1 MLFFQLNY
9 LDCSVFGELKRRNAL
24 REMKK
29 EKEKAVKA
37 KSKTKGSSKRAS
49 LAMHENSPRMQRAS
63 LGSNA
68 AQAAD
73 DEDEV
78 VGAEADDA
86 EAEYIRSVCEKE
98 IVNSQNLLATFAP
111 AIIEVCLHP
120 HKYPDAKLRSAASL
134 ALAKFMLVSSEFC
147 DEQLQ
152 LLFTVLERSAEPV
165 IRANMIIAAGDLSFR
180 FPNTLEPW
188 TPRMYACLRD
198 DSALVRSNT
207 VTVLTHLILND
218 MIKVKGQISDMALC
232 IMDENEKISNM
243 AKLFFTELSR
253 KGNKL
258 YNVMPDIVS
267 RLSDP
272 NADINEGRFKEI
284 MRYIIGLIDKDKHS
298 ESLVE
303 KLCHRFHATTTS
315 RQWRDIGFCLSI
327 FNYNDKACK
336 KFIENL
342 NSFADKLHDDCLHEA
357 VLAILTQ
364 CKKLPKSET
373 KLAIEEMAT
382 KVEEARQK
390 CVEDHGA
397 GSRAK
402 EAKVGK
408 NEQRSKRGAGRKTK
422 ESSSDDDDFEVHF
435 ENYFLSTFRKNRF
448 LRKNCCIIVTLG
460 ANISCFAAQKLT
472 CFCFRRFKKASGG

>member
-1 MLFFQLNY
+1 M
-9 LDCSVFGELKRRNAL
+9 FGELKRRNAL

-29 EKEKAVKA
+29 EKEKVKA
-37 KSKTKGSSKRAS
+37 KSKTKRRAS
-49 LAMHENSPRMQRAS
+49 AMHENSPRIRAS
-63 LGSNA
+63 IGSNA
-68 AQAAD
+68 GAAD
-73 DEDEV
+73 EEDEV

-98 IVNSQNLLATFAP
+98 IVNAPGNLLTSFAP
-111 AIIEVCLHP
+111 SIIEVCLYP
-120 HKYPDAKLRSAASL
+120 HKYPDAKLRAAASL

-147 DEQLQ
+147 EEQLQ

-198 DSALVRSNT
+198 ESALVRSNT

-232 IMDENEKISNM
+232 IMDDNEKISNM

-272 NADINEGRFKEI
+272 AADIDEGKFKEI

-303 KLCHRFHATTTS
+303 KLCHRFHATTTP

-336 KFIENL
+336 KFIDNL
-342 NSFADKLHDDCLHEA
+342 NCFADKLHDDCLYEA

-364 CKKLPKSET
+364 CKKLPKAET
-373 KLAIEEMAT
+373 KLAIEEMAA

-397 GSRAK
+397 GNRAK
-402 EAKVGK
+402 EAKVAGK
-408 NEQRSKRGAGRKTK
+408 NEHKGKRGKKAK
-422 ESSSDDDDFEVHF
+422 ESSSSDEDADFEVH
-435 ENYFLSTFRKNRF
+435 
-448 LRKNCCIIVTLG
+448 
-460 ANISCFAAQKLT
+460 
-472 CFCFRRFKKASGG
+472 